1 MWLDNASRDAVNM
14 FWERC
19 GAVEDFPRQLDRS
32 IALAL
37 PVCLI
42 KLPRLR
48 LRAVEIWLARRGVNF
63 QFNCRDRALRGCL
76 VARGGEGVMFIDGA
90 DPEDEQRFT
99 LAHET
104 AHFIIDYWAPRE
116 KAIKK
121 FGPAIA
127 EVFDGSRQPTVTERV
142 HAALTGIAIGVY
154 ADLMER
160 DEARADFNP
169 SAWEIEDRADR
180 IALALLAP
188 PEDVLALAD
197 TSHAQFAERH
207 SAITSLL
214 RRHFGLPEAMAATYG
229 RSLLDAAGRGPSW
242 VETLRLNRRR
252 ER

>member
-19 GAVEDFPRQLDRS
+19 GVAEDFPRRLDRS

-37 PVCLI
+37 PVWVV
-42 KLPRLR
+42 KLPRLS
-48 LRAVEIWLARRGVNF
+48 LSAVEIWLARRGVNF
-63 QFNCRDRALRGCL
+63 RFNCRDRALRGCL
-76 VARGGEGVMFIDGA
+76 VARDGEGAIFVDGT

-99 LAHET
+99 LAHES

-116 KAIKK
+116 KAIEK
-121 FGPAIA
+121 FGLAIT
-127 EVFDGSRQPTVTERV
+127 EVFDGSRRPTVTERV
-142 HAALTGIAIGVY
+142 HAALTGTAIGVY
-154 ADLMER
+154 TNLMEH
-160 DEARADFNP
+160 DDARADFNP

-188 PEDVLALAD
+188 PDDVLALAD
-197 TSHAQFAERH
+197 TTPAQFAERH

-214 RRHFGLPEAMAATYG
+214 RRHFGLPEAIAATYG

-242 VETLRLNRRR
+242 VETLRLK
-252 ER
+252 

>member
-14 FWERC
+14 FWDRC
-19 GAVEDFPRQLDRS
+19 GAVEDFPRRLDRS

-37 PVCLI
+37 PVWVV

-48 LRAVEIWLARRGVNF
+48 LSAIEGWLAHRGVNF

-76 VARGGEGVMFIDGA
+76 VACDGEGAMFVDGA

-99 LAHET
+99 VAHET

-116 KAIKK
+116 KAIEK
-121 FGPAIA
+121 FGQAIA
-127 EVFDGSRQPTVTERV
+127 EVFDGSRRPTVTERV
-142 HAALTGIAIGVY
+142 HAALTGTAIGVY
-154 ADLMER
+154 TNLMER

-188 PEDVLALAD
+188 PEEVLAMAD
-197 TSHAQFAERH
+197 TTPAQFAERH
-207 SAITSLL
+207 SAITFLL
-214 RRHFGLPEAMAATYG
+214 RRHFGLPEAIAVTYG

-242 VETLRLNRRR
+242 VETLRLNQYR

>member
-19 GAVEDFPRQLDRS
+19 GAVEDFPRRLDRP

-37 PVCLI
+37 PIWVV

-48 LRAVEIWLARRGVNF
+48 LSAVESWLARRGVNF

-76 VARGGEGVMFIDGA
+76 VAHGGEGAMFVDGA

-99 LAHET
+99 LAHES

-116 KAIKK
+116 KAIEK

-127 EVFDGSRQPTVTERV
+127 EVFDGSRRPTVTERV
-142 HAALTGIAIGVY
+142 HAALTGTAIGVY
-154 ADLMER
+154 TNLMER
-160 DEARADFNP
+160 DDA
-169 SAWEIEDRADR
+169 RADR

-197 TSHAQFAERH
+197 TTPPQFAERH

-214 RRHFGLPEAMAATYG
+214 RRHFGLPDAIATTYG
-229 RSLLDAAGRGPSW
+229 RSLLAAAGRGPSW
-242 VETLRLNRRR
+242 VETLRLK
-252 ER
+252 

>member
-1 MWLDNASRDAVNM
+1 MWLDNASQDAVNI

-19 GAVEDFPRQLDRS
+19 GAVEDFPRRLDRS

-37 PVCLI
+37 PVWVV

-48 LRAVEIWLARRGVNF
+48 LSAVESWLARRGVNF

-76 VARGGEGVMFIDGA
+76 VARDGEGAMFVDGG

-99 LAHET
+99 LAHEL

-116 KAIKK
+116 KALEK

-127 EVFDGSRQPTVTERV
+127 EVFDGSRRPTMTERV
-142 HAALTGIAIGVY
+142 HAALTGTAIGVY
-154 ADLMER
+154 TNLMER

-169 SAWEIEDRADR
+169 SAWMIEDRADR

-197 TSHAQFAERH
+197 TTPAQFADRH

-214 RRHFGLPEAMAATYG
+214 RRHFGLPEAIAATYG

-242 VETLRLNRRR
+242 VETLRLK
-252 ER
+252 

>member
-1 MWLDNASRDAVNM
+1 MWLDNAGRDAVNI

-19 GAVEDFPRQLDRS
+19 GAIEEFPRRLDRS

-37 PVCLI
+37 PVWVV

-48 LRAVEIWLARRGVNF
+48 LSIVEIWLARRGVNF
-63 QFNCRDRALRGCL
+63 QFKCCDRALRGCL
-76 VARGGEGVMFIDGA
+76 VARDGEGAMFVDGA

-99 LAHET
+99 LAHEA
-104 AHFIIDYWAPRE
+104 AHFIIDYWMPRE
-116 KAIKK
+116 RAIGK

-127 EVFDGSRQPTVTERV
+127 EVFDGSRRPTVTERV
-142 HAALTGIAIGVY
+142 HAALTGTAIGVY
-154 ADLMER
+154 TNLMGR
-160 DEARADFNP
+160 DEARADFNT

-197 TSHAQFAERH
+197 TTQAQFAERH

-214 RRHFGLPEAMAATYG
+214 RRQFGLPAAIAATYG

-242 VETLRLNRRR
+242 VETLRLK
-252 ER
+252 